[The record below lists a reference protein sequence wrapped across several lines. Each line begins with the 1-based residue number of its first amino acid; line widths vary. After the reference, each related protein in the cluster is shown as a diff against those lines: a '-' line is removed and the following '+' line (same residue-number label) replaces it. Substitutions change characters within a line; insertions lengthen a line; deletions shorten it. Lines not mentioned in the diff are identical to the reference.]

1 MKLVIALPL
10 VIWSAVAQAFDWS
23 TPVAVTH
30 QGEPLEVRL
39 EVTNLAPVT
48 ATQLF
53 PLLASETAF
62 TERGIDRPEYLSG
75 LTYAVDA
82 TRGRVALVIRTATA
96 WTQPDL
102 TTLVEVFTP
111 AGPVL
116 IPVSVQVAQKPTA
129 SSVVATEEPIR
140 ESPVEAPVV
149 SPAVEG
155 IKPSVE
161 TEGNASNQNVADVTK
176 PRQQTLLVQNGS
188 TLWRLAKR
196 VQPPNLTIEQ
206 VMMALYDE
214 NPSAFEYNNVNALEK
229 GKTLVIPT
237 QARMEQE
244 SALNAKQRFDAH
256 MKAPK
261 QDFPRTTPSMPP
273 VVTATTV
280 PAVTSAEPEVVV
292 EEPAE
297 AKSEPAPT
305 LIQDPIVSS
314 DTPSEVRPMK
324 QEPVD
329 SIATLTS
336 QVVTVIAPEVTE
348 LLEKITYL
356 ESKLDAMDAKVE
368 AIRSEAKESR
378 QVSQPLA
385 QRQKEQ
391 PSTEFDIEEWLPTW
405 EQIDAFFA
413 TELGKGVIE
422 EWLPTREQIDAF
434 FATELGKGVL
444 IFVAVVILMWLGLR
458 VYSRQEPMQ
467 TASNREPSASP
478 LAQVAPTE
486 SLSMAAEIQAPA
498 TSDVGSEALESAIE
512 RLKSKIEDPAKVQ
525 EAEELYS
532 AGDDSL
538 IDAFSADAL
547 NQNPEWGEDP
557 DDEADVAAH
566 QLELAQNYLDMG
578 MTQTAIELLQ
588 RVSVSPDQASAEKA
602 RALLD
607 VHQS

>member
-10 VIWSAVAQAFDWS
+10 VIWSVVAQAFDWS

-39 EVTNLAPVT
+39 EVTNLAPVS

-75 LTYAVDA
+75 LTYAVD
-82 TRGRVALVIRTATA
+82 TTGGRVALVIRTATA

-129 SSVVATEEPIR
+129 SSVVATEEPKR
-140 ESPVEAPVV
+140 ESSVEAPVV

-161 TEGNASNQNVADVTK
+161 TEENARNQNGADVVK

-214 NPSAFEYNNVNALEK
+214 NPGAFEYNNVNALEK
-229 GKTLVIPT
+229 GKTLVIPS

-261 QDFPRTTPSMPP
+261 QDFPRTTPSRPQAITATPEP
-273 VVTATTV
+273 VVT
-280 PAVTSAEPEVVV
+280 PAEPEVVV

-305 LIQDPIVSS
+305 VKQDPSVRS
-314 DTPSEVRPMK
+314 DTPTDTQSMK

-329 SIATLTS
+329 SIATLAP
-336 QVVTVIAPEVTE
+336 QVVTVITPEVTE
-348 LLEKITYL
+348 LLEKITSL

-378 QVSQPLA
+378 QVSQPLP
-385 QRQKEQ
+385 QRQMEQ
-391 PSTEFDIEEWLPTW
+391 PSTELDL
-405 EQIDAFFA
+405 
-413 TELGKGVIE
+413 E

-458 VYSRQEPMQ
+458 VYGRQEPMQ
-467 TASNREPSASP
+467 TASHRAPSAPP
-478 LAQVAPTE
+478 LAEAAPAE
-486 SLSMAAEIQAPA
+486 SLRAAAEIQAPA

-512 RLKSKIEDPAKVQ
+512 RLKSKIEDPAKFQ

>member
-10 VIWSAVAQAFDWS
+10 VIWSVVAQAFDWS

-39 EVTNLAPVT
+39 EVTNLAPVS

-75 LTYAVDA
+75 LTYAVD
-82 TRGRVALVIRTATA
+82 TTGGRVALVIRTATA

-116 IPVSVQVAQKPTA
+116 IPISVQVAQKPTA
-129 SSVVATEEPIR
+129 SSVVATEEPKP
-140 ESPVEAPVV
+140 ESSVEAPVV

-155 IKPSVE
+155 TKSSVE
-161 TEGNASNQNVADVTK
+161 TEENARNQNGADVVN

-214 NPSAFEYNNVNALEK
+214 NPGAFEYNNVNALEK
-229 GKTLVIPT
+229 GKTLVIPS
-237 QARMEQE
+237 QALMEQE

-261 QDFPRTTPSMPP
+261 QDFPRTTPSRPQAITATPEP
-273 VVTATTV
+273 VVT
-280 PAVTSAEPEVVV
+280 PAEPEVVV

-305 LIQDPIVSS
+305 VKQDPSVRS
-314 DTPSEVRPMK
+314 DTPTDTQSMK

-329 SIATLTS
+329 SIATLAP
-336 QVVTVIAPEVTE
+336 QVVTVITPEVTE
-348 LLEKITYL
+348 LLEKITSL

-378 QVSQPLA
+378 QVSQPLP
-385 QRQKEQ
+385 QRQMEQ
-391 PSTEFDIEEWLPTW
+391 PSTELDL
-405 EQIDAFFA
+405 
-413 TELGKGVIE
+413 E

-458 VYSRQEPMQ
+458 VYGRQEPMQ
-467 TASNREPSASP
+467 TASHRAPSAPP
-478 LAQVAPTE
+478 LAEAAPAE
-486 SLSMAAEIQAPA
+486 SLRAAAEIQAPA

-512 RLKSKIEDPAKVQ
+512 RLKSKIEDPAKFQ

>member
-10 VIWSAVAQAFDWS
+10 VIWSVVAQAFDWS

-39 EVTNLAPVT
+39 EVTNLAPVS

-75 LTYAVDA
+75 LTYAVD
-82 TRGRVALVIRTATA
+82 TTGGRIALVIRTATA

-129 SSVVATEEPIR
+129 SSVVATEEPKR
-140 ESPVEAPVV
+140 ESPAEALVV

-155 IKPSVE
+155 TKPSVE
-161 TEGNASNQNVADVTK
+161 TEENARNQNGADVVK

-214 NPSAFEYNNVNALEK
+214 NPGAFEYNNVNALEK
-229 GKTLVIPT
+229 GKTLVIPS

-261 QDFPRTTPSMPP
+261 QDFPRTTPSRPQAITATPEP
-273 VVTATTV
+273 VVTPV
-280 PAVTSAEPEVVV
+280 EPEVVV
-292 EEPAE
+292 EESAE

-305 LIQDPIVSS
+305 VEQDPSVSS
-314 DTPSEVRPMK
+314 DTPTDTQSMK

-329 SIATLTS
+329 SIATLVP
-336 QVVTVIAPEVTE
+336 QVVTVITPEVTE
-348 LLEKITYL
+348 LLEKITSL

-378 QVSQPLA
+378 QVSQPLP
-385 QRQKEQ
+385 QRQMEQ
-391 PSTEFDIEEWLPTW
+391 PSTEFDL
-405 EQIDAFFA
+405 
-413 TELGKGVIE
+413 E

-458 VYSRQEPMQ
+458 VYGRQEPMQ
-467 TASNREPSASP
+467 TASHRAP
-478 LAQVAPTE
+478 LAPPLAEAAPTE
-486 SLSMAAEIQAPA
+486 SLSAATEIQAPV
-498 TSDVGSEALESAIE
+498 TGDVGSEALESAIE
-512 RLKSKIEDPAKVQ
+512 RLKSKIEDPAKFQ

-566 QLELAQNYLDMG
+566 QLELAENYLAMG
-578 MTQTAIELLQ
+578 MIQTAIELLQ

>member
-10 VIWSAVAQAFDWS
+10 VIWSVVAQAFDWS

-39 EVTNLAPVT
+39 EVTNLAPVS

-75 LTYAVDA
+75 LTYAVD
-82 TRGRVALVIRTATA
+82 TTGGRIALVIRTATA

-129 SSVVATEEPIR
+129 SSVVATEEPKR
-140 ESPVEAPVV
+140 ESSVEASVV

-155 IKPSVE
+155 TKPSVE
-161 TEGNASNQNVADVTK
+161 TEENARKKNGADVVK

-214 NPSAFEYNNVNALEK
+214 NSGAFEYNNVNALEK
-229 GKTLVIPT
+229 GKTLVIPS

-261 QDFPRTTPSMPP
+261 QDFPRTTPSRPQAITATPEP
-273 VVTATTV
+273 VVTPV
-280 PAVTSAEPEVVV
+280 EPEVVV
-292 EEPAE
+292 EESAE

-305 LIQDPIVSS
+305 VEQDPSVSS
-314 DTPSEVRPMK
+314 DTPTDTQSMK

-329 SIATLTS
+329 SIATLAP
-336 QVVTVIAPEVTE
+336 QVVTVITPEVTE
-348 LLEKITYL
+348 LLEKITSL

-378 QVSQPLA
+378 QVSQPLP

-413 TELGKGVIE
+413 TELGKGV
-422 EWLPTREQIDAF
+422 
-434 FATELGKGVL
+434 L

-458 VYSRQEPMQ
+458 VYGRQEPMQ

-478 LAQVAPTE
+478 LAQAAPTE

-512 RLKSKIEDPAKVQ
+512 RLKSKIEDPAKFQ

>member
-10 VIWSAVAQAFDWS
+10 VIWSVVAQAFDWS

-39 EVTNLAPVT
+39 EVTNLAPVS

-75 LTYAVDA
+75 LTYAVD
-82 TRGRVALVIRTATA
+82 TTGGRVALVIRTATA

-116 IPVSVQVAQKPTA
+116 IPISVQVAQKPTA
-129 SSVVATEEPIR
+129 SSVVATEEPKR
-140 ESPVEAPVV
+140 ESSVEAPVV

-155 IKPSVE
+155 TKPSVE
-161 TEGNASNQNVADVTK
+161 TEENARNQNGADVVK

-214 NPSAFEYNNVNALEK
+214 NPGAFEYNNVNALEK
-229 GKTLVIPT
+229 GKTLVIPS

-261 QDFPRTTPSMPP
+261 QDFPRTTPSRPQAITATPEP
-273 VVTATTV
+273 VVT
-280 PAVTSAEPEVVV
+280 PAEPEVVV

-305 LIQDPIVSS
+305 VKQDPSVRS
-314 DTPSEVRPMK
+314 DTPTDTQSMK

-329 SIATLTS
+329 SIATLAP
-336 QVVTVIAPEVTE
+336 QVVTVITPEVTE
-348 LLEKITYL
+348 LLEKITSL

-378 QVSQPLA
+378 QVSQPLP
-385 QRQKEQ
+385 QRQMEQ
-391 PSTEFDIEEWLPTW
+391 PSTELDL
-405 EQIDAFFA
+405 
-413 TELGKGVIE
+413 E

-458 VYSRQEPMQ
+458 VYGRQEPMQ
-467 TASNREPSASP
+467 TASHRAPSAPP
-478 LAQVAPTE
+478 LAEAAPAE
-486 SLSMAAEIQAPA
+486 SLRAAAEIQAPA

-512 RLKSKIEDPAKVQ
+512 RLKSKIEDPAKFQ

>member
-10 VIWSAVAQAFDWS
+10 VIWSVVAQAFDWS

-39 EVTNLAPVT
+39 EVTNLAPVS

-75 LTYAVDA
+75 LTYAVD
-82 TRGRVALVIRTATA
+82 TTGGRVALVIRTATA

-129 SSVVATEEPIR
+129 SSVVATEEPKR
-140 ESPVEAPVV
+140 ESSVEAPVV

-155 IKPSVE
+155 TKPSVE
-161 TEGNASNQNVADVTK
+161 TEENARNQNGADVVK

-214 NPSAFEYNNVNALEK
+214 NPGAFEYNNVNALEK
-229 GKTLVIPT
+229 GKTLVIPS

-261 QDFPRTTPSMPP
+261 QDFPRTTPSRPQAITATPEP
-273 VVTATTV
+273 VVT
-280 PAVTSAEPEVVV
+280 PAEPEVVV

-305 LIQDPIVSS
+305 VKQDPSVSS
-314 DTPSEVRPMK
+314 DTPTDTQSMK

-329 SIATLTS
+329 SIATLAP
-336 QVVTVIAPEVTE
+336 QVVTVITPEVTE
-348 LLEKITYL
+348 LLEKITSL

-378 QVSQPLA
+378 QVSQPLP
-385 QRQKEQ
+385 QRQMEQ
-391 PSTEFDIEEWLPTW
+391 PSTEFDL
-405 EQIDAFFA
+405 
-413 TELGKGVIE
+413 E

-458 VYSRQEPMQ
+458 VYGRQEPMQ
-467 TASNREPSASP
+467 TASHRAPSAPP
-478 LAQVAPTE
+478 LAEAAPTE
-486 SLSMAAEIQAPA
+486 SLSAAAEIQGPA

-512 RLKSKIEDPAKVQ
+512 RLKSKIEDPAKFQ

>member
-10 VIWSAVAQAFDWS
+10 VIWSVVAQAFDWS

-39 EVTNLAPVT
+39 EVTNLAPVS

-75 LTYAVDA
+75 LTYAVD
-82 TRGRVALVIRTATA
+82 TTGGRIALVIRTATA

-129 SSVVATEEPIR
+129 SSVVATEEPKR
-140 ESPVEAPVV
+140 ESSVEASVV

-155 IKPSVE
+155 TKPSVE
-161 TEGNASNQNVADVTK
+161 TEENARKKNGADVVK

-214 NPSAFEYNNVNALEK
+214 NPGAFEYNNVNALEK
-229 GKTLVIPT
+229 GKTLVIPS

-261 QDFPRTTPSMPP
+261 QDFPRTTPSKPQAITATPEP
-273 VVTATTV
+273 VVT
-280 PAVTSAEPEVVV
+280 PAEPEVVV

-305 LIQDPIVSS
+305 VKQDPSVSS
-314 DTPSEVRPMK
+314 DTPTDTQSMK

-329 SIATLTS
+329 SIATLAP
-336 QVVTVIAPEVTE
+336 QVVTVITPEVTE
-348 LLEKITYL
+348 LLEKITSL

-378 QVSQPLA
+378 QVSQPLP
-385 QRQKEQ
+385 QRQMEQ
-391 PSTEFDIEEWLPTW
+391 PSTEFDL
-405 EQIDAFFA
+405 
-413 TELGKGVIE
+413 E

-458 VYSRQEPMQ
+458 VYGRQEPMQ
-467 TASNREPSASP
+467 TASHRAPSAPP
-478 LAQVAPTE
+478 LAEAAPTE
-486 SLSMAAEIQAPA
+486 SLSAASEIQAPE

-512 RLKSKIEDPAKVQ
+512 RLKSKIEDPAKFQ

>member
-10 VIWSAVAQAFDWS
+10 VIWSVVAQAFDWS

-39 EVTNLAPVT
+39 EVTKLAPVS

-129 SSVVATEEPIR
+129 SSVVATEEPKR
-140 ESPVEAPVV
+140 ESPAEALVV

-155 IKPSVE
+155 TKPSVE
-161 TEGNASNQNVADVTK
+161 TEENARNQNGADVVK

-214 NPSAFEYNNVNALEK
+214 NPGAFEYNNVNALEK
-229 GKTLVIPT
+229 GKTLVIPS

-261 QDFPRTTPSMPP
+261 QDFPRTTPSRPQAITATPEP
-273 VVTATTV
+273 VVTPV
-280 PAVTSAEPEVVV
+280 EPEVVV
-292 EEPAE
+292 EESAE

-305 LIQDPIVSS
+305 VEQDPSVSS
-314 DTPSEVRPMK
+314 DTPTDTQSMK

-329 SIATLTS
+329 SIATLAP
-336 QVVTVIAPEVTE
+336 QVVTVITPEVTE
-348 LLEKITYL
+348 LLEKITSL

-378 QVSQPLA
+378 QVNQPLP
-385 QRQKEQ
+385 QRQMEQ
-391 PSTEFDIEEWLPTW
+391 PSTEFDL
-405 EQIDAFFA
+405 
-413 TELGKGVIE
+413 E

-458 VYSRQEPMQ
+458 VYGRQEPMQ
-467 TASNREPSASP
+467 TASHRAPSAPP
-478 LAQVAPTE
+478 LAEAAPTE
-486 SLSMAAEIQAPA
+486 SLSAASEIQAPE

-512 RLKSKIEDPAKVQ
+512 RLKSKIEDPAKFQ

>member
-10 VIWSAVAQAFDWS
+10 VIWSVVAQAFDWS

-30 QGEPLEVRL
+30 QGEPLEIRL

-75 LTYAVDA
+75 LTYAVD
-82 TRGRVALVIRTATA
+82 TTGGRVALVIRTATA

-129 SSVVATEEPIR
+129 ASVVATEEPKR
-140 ESPVEAPVV
+140 ESSVEAPVV

-155 IKPSVE
+155 TKTSVE
-161 TEGNASNQNVADVTK
+161 TEENARNQNGADVVK

-214 NPSAFEYNNVNALEK
+214 NPGAFEYNNVNALEK
-229 GKTLVIPT
+229 GKTLVIPS

-261 QDFPRTTPSMPP
+261 QDFPRTTPSKSQAITATPEP
-273 VVTATTV
+273 VVT
-280 PAVTSAEPEVVV
+280 PAEPEVMV

-305 LIQDPIVSS
+305 VKQDPSVSS
-314 DTPSEVRPMK
+314 DTPTDRLSMK

-329 SIATLTS
+329 SIATLAP
-336 QVVTVIAPEVTE
+336 QVVTVITPEVTE
-348 LLEKITYL
+348 LLEKITSL

-378 QVSQPLA
+378 QVSQPLP
-385 QRQKEQ
+385 QRQVEQ
-391 PSTEFDIEEWLPTW
+391 PSTEFDL
-405 EQIDAFFA
+405 
-413 TELGKGVIE
+413 E

-458 VYSRQEPMQ
+458 VYGRQEPMQ
-467 TASNREPSASP
+467 TASRRVPSAPP
-478 LAQVAPTE
+478 LAEAAPTE
-486 SLSMAAEIQAPA
+486 SLSAAAEIQGPA

-512 RLKSKIEDPAKVQ
+512 RLKSKIEDPAKFQ

>member
-10 VIWSAVAQAFDWS
+10 VIWSVVAQAFDWS

-39 EVTNLAPVT
+39 EVTNLAPVS

-75 LTYAVDA
+75 LTYAVD
-82 TRGRVALVIRTATA
+82 TTGGRVALVIRTATA

-129 SSVVATEEPIR
+129 ASVVATEEPKR
-140 ESPVEAPVV
+140 ESSVEAPVV

-155 IKPSVE
+155 TKSSVE
-161 TEGNASNQNVADVTK
+161 TEENARNQNGADVVK

-214 NPSAFEYNNVNALEK
+214 NPGAFEYNNVNALEK
-229 GKTLVIPT
+229 GKTLVIPS

-261 QDFPRTTPSMPP
+261 QDFPRTTPSKSQAITATPEP
-273 VVTATTV
+273 VVT
-280 PAVTSAEPEVVV
+280 PAEPEVVV

-305 LIQDPIVSS
+305 VKQDPSVSS
-314 DTPSEVRPMK
+314 DTLTDTQSMK

-329 SIATLTS
+329 SIATLAP
-336 QVVTVIAPEVTE
+336 QVVTVITPEVTE
-348 LLEKITYL
+348 LLEKITSL

-378 QVSQPLA
+378 QVSQPLP
-385 QRQKEQ
+385 QRQVEQ
-391 PSTEFDIEEWLPTW
+391 PSTEFDL
-405 EQIDAFFA
+405 
-413 TELGKGVIE
+413 E

-458 VYSRQEPMQ
+458 VYGRQEPMQ
-467 TASNREPSASP
+467 TASHRAPSAPP
-478 LAQVAPTE
+478 LAEAAPTE
-486 SLSMAAEIQAPA
+486 SLSAAAEIQGPA

-512 RLKSKIEDPAKVQ
+512 RLKSKIEDPAKFQ

>member
-1 MKLVIALPL
+1 MKLVIALAL
-10 VIWSAVAQAFDWS
+10 VIWSVVAQAFDWS

-39 EVTNLAPVT
+39 EVTNLAPVS

-75 LTYAVDA
+75 LTYAVDT

-116 IPVSVQVAQKPTA
+116 IPISVQVAQKPTA
-129 SSVVATEEPIR
+129 SSVVATEEPKR
-140 ESPVEAPVV
+140 ESLVEAPVV
-149 SPAVEG
+149 SPAVKG
-155 IKPSVE
+155 TKPSIE
-161 TEGNASNQNVADVTK
+161 TEGNARNENGADVTK

-214 NPSAFEYNNVNALEK
+214 NPGAFEYNNVNALEK
-229 GKTLVIPT
+229 GKTLVIPS

-261 QDFPRTTPSMPP
+261 QDFPRTTPSKPQAI
-273 VVTATTV
+273 TATTE
-280 PAVTSAEPEVVV
+280 PAVTPAEPEVVV
-292 EEPAE
+292 EEPKDT
-297 AKSEPAPT
+297 KSEPALT
-305 LIQDPIVSS
+305 VIQDPIVSS
-314 DTPSEVRPMK
+314 DTPTDAQPMK

-329 SIATLTS
+329 SIATLTP
-336 QVVTVIAPEVTE
+336 QVMTVITPEVTE
-348 LLEKITYL
+348 LLEKITSL

-368 AIRSEAKESR
+368 EIRSEAKESR
-378 QVSQPLA
+378 QVSQPLP

-391 PSTEFDIEEWLPTW
+391 PSTEFD
-405 EQIDAFFA
+405 
-413 TELGKGVIE
+413 VE

-444 IFVAVVILMWLGLR
+444 IFVAVVILMWLGVR
-458 VYSRQEPMQ
+458 VYGRQEPMQ
-467 TASNREPSASP
+467 TASNRAPSASP

-486 SLSMAAEIQAPA
+486 SLSAAVEIQAPA

-512 RLKSKIEDPAKVQ
+512 RLKSKIEDPAKFQ

-566 QLELAQNYLDMG
+566 QLELAENYLDMG
-578 MTQTAIELLQ
+578 MTQTAIELLE
-588 RVSVSPDQASAEKA
+588 RVSVSPDQASAERA

>member
-10 VIWSAVAQAFDWS
+10 VIWSVVAQAFDWS

-39 EVTNLAPVT
+39 EVTNLAPVS

-75 LTYAVDA
+75 LTYAVD
-82 TRGRVALVIRTATA
+82 TTGGRVALVIRTATA

-129 SSVVATEEPIR
+129 ASVVATEEPKR
-140 ESPVEAPVV
+140 ESSVEAPVV

-155 IKPSVE
+155 TKPSVE
-161 TEGNASNQNVADVTK
+161 TEENARNQNGADVVK

-214 NPSAFEYNNVNALEK
+214 NPGAFEYNNVNALEK
-229 GKTLVIPT
+229 GKTLVIPS

-261 QDFPRTTPSMPP
+261 QDFPRTTPSKSQAITATPEP
-273 VVTATTV
+273 VVT
-280 PAVTSAEPEVVV
+280 PAEPEVVV

-305 LIQDPIVSS
+305 VKQDPSVSS
-314 DTPSEVRPMK
+314 DTPTDTLSMK

-329 SIATLTS
+329 SIATLAP
-336 QVVTVIAPEVTE
+336 QVVTVITPEVTE
-348 LLEKITYL
+348 LLEKITSL

-378 QVSQPLA
+378 QVSQPLP
-385 QRQKEQ
+385 QRQVEQ
-391 PSTEFDIEEWLPTW
+391 PSTEFDL
-405 EQIDAFFA
+405 
-413 TELGKGVIE
+413 E

-458 VYSRQEPMQ
+458 VYGRQEPMQ
-467 TASNREPSASP
+467 TASHRAPSAPP
-478 LAQVAPTE
+478 LAEATPTE
-486 SLSMAAEIQAPA
+486 SLSAAAEIQGPA

-512 RLKSKIEDPAKVQ
+512 RLKSKIEDPAKFQ

>member
-10 VIWSAVAQAFDWS
+10 VIWSVVAQAFDWS

-39 EVTNLAPVT
+39 EVTNLAPVS

-75 LTYAVDA
+75 LTYAVD
-82 TRGRVALVIRTATA
+82 TTGGRVALVIRTATA

-129 SSVVATEEPIR
+129 SSVVATEEPKR
-140 ESPVEAPVV
+140 ESSVEASVV

-155 IKPSVE
+155 TKPSVE
-161 TEGNASNQNVADVTK
+161 TEENARNQNGADVVK

-273 VVTATTV
+273 VITATPEPV
-280 PAVTSAEPEVVV
+280 VTPVEPEVVV
-292 EEPAE
+292 EESAE

-305 LIQDPIVSS
+305 VEQDPSVSS
-314 DTPSEVRPMK
+314 DTPTDTQSMK

-329 SIATLTS
+329 SIATLVP
-336 QVVTVIAPEVTE
+336 QVVTVITPEVTE
-348 LLEKITYL
+348 LLEKITSL
-356 ESKLDAMDAKVE
+356 ESKFDAMDAKVE

-378 QVSQPLA
+378 QVSQPLP
-385 QRQKEQ
+385 QRQMEQ
-391 PSTEFDIEEWLPTW
+391 PSTEFDL
-405 EQIDAFFA
+405 
-413 TELGKGVIE
+413 E

-458 VYSRQEPMQ
+458 VYGRQEPMQ
-467 TASNREPSASP
+467 TASHRAP
-478 LAQVAPTE
+478 LAPPLAEAAPAE
-486 SLSMAAEIQAPA
+486 SLSAATEIQAPV
-498 TSDVGSEALESAIE
+498 TGDVGSEALESAIE
-512 RLKSKIEDPAKVQ
+512 RLKSKIEDPAKFQ

>member
-10 VIWSAVAQAFDWS
+10 VIWSVVAQAFDWS

-39 EVTNLAPVT
+39 EVTNLAPVS

-75 LTYAVDA
+75 LTYAVD
-82 TRGRVALVIRTATA
+82 TTGGRVALVIRTATA

-129 SSVVATEEPIR
+129 ASVVATEEPKR
-140 ESPVEAPVV
+140 ESSVEAPVV

-155 IKPSVE
+155 TKPSVE
-161 TEGNASNQNVADVTK
+161 TEENARNQNGADVVK

-214 NPSAFEYNNVNALEK
+214 NPGAFEYNNVNALEK
-229 GKTLVIPT
+229 GKTLVIPS

-261 QDFPRTTPSMPP
+261 QDFPRTTPSRPQAITATPEP
-273 VVTATTV
+273 VVT
-280 PAVTSAEPEVVV
+280 PAEPEVVV

-305 LIQDPIVSS
+305 VKQDPSVSS
-314 DTPSEVRPMK
+314 DTPTDTQSMK

-329 SIATLTS
+329 SIATLAP
-336 QVVTVIAPEVTE
+336 QVVTVITPEVTE
-348 LLEKITYL
+348 LLEKITSL

-378 QVSQPLA
+378 QVSQPLP
-385 QRQKEQ
+385 QRQMEQ
-391 PSTEFDIEEWLPTW
+391 PSTEFDL
-405 EQIDAFFA
+405 
-413 TELGKGVIE
+413 E

-458 VYSRQEPMQ
+458 VYGRQEPIQ
-467 TASNREPSASP
+467 TASHRAPSAPP
-478 LAQVAPTE
+478 LAEAAPTE
-486 SLSMAAEIQAPA
+486 SLSAAAEIQGPA

-512 RLKSKIEDPAKVQ
+512 RLKSKIEDPAKFQ

>member
-10 VIWSAVAQAFDWS
+10 VIWSVVAQAFDWS

-39 EVTNLAPVT
+39 EVTNLAPVS

-75 LTYAVDA
+75 LTYAVD
-82 TRGRVALVIRTATA
+82 TTGGRVALVIRTATA

-129 SSVVATEEPIR
+129 SSVVATEEPKR
-140 ESPVEAPVV
+140 ESSVEAPVV

-155 IKPSVE
+155 TKPSVE
-161 TEGNASNQNVADVTK
+161 TEENARNQNGADVVK

-214 NPSAFEYNNVNALEK
+214 NPGAFEYNNVNALEK
-229 GKTLVIPT
+229 GKTLVIPS

-261 QDFPRTTPSMPP
+261 QDFPRTTPSRPQAITATPEP
-273 VVTATTV
+273 VVT
-280 PAVTSAEPEVVV
+280 PAEPEVMV

-297 AKSEPAPT
+297 AKSEPAST
-305 LIQDPIVSS
+305 VKQDPSVSS
-314 DTPSEVRPMK
+314 DTPTDTQSMK

-329 SIATLTS
+329 SIATLAP
-336 QVVTVIAPEVTE
+336 QVVTVITPEVTE
-348 LLEKITYL
+348 LLEKITSL

-378 QVSQPLA
+378 QVSQPLP
-385 QRQKEQ
+385 QRQMEQ
-391 PSTEFDIEEWLPTW
+391 PSTEFDL
-405 EQIDAFFA
+405 
-413 TELGKGVIE
+413 E

-458 VYSRQEPMQ
+458 VYGRQEPMQ
-467 TASNREPSASP
+467 TASHRAPSAPP
-478 LAQVAPTE
+478 LAEAAPAE
-486 SLSMAAEIQAPA
+486 SLSAAAEIQAPA

-512 RLKSKIEDPAKVQ
+512 RLKSKIEDPAKFQ

>member
-10 VIWSAVAQAFDWS
+10 VIWSVVAQAFDWS

-39 EVTNLAPVT
+39 EVTNLAPVS

-75 LTYAVDA
+75 LTYAVD
-82 TRGRVALVIRTATA
+82 TTGGRIALVIRTATA

-129 SSVVATEEPIR
+129 SSVVATEEPKR
-140 ESPVEAPVV
+140 ESPAEALVV

-155 IKPSVE
+155 TKPSVE
-161 TEGNASNQNVADVTK
+161 TEENARNQNGADVVK

-214 NPSAFEYNNVNALEK
+214 NPGAFEYNNVNALEK
-229 GKTLVIPT
+229 GKTLVIPS

-273 VVTATTV
+273 VITATPEPV
-280 PAVTSAEPEVVV
+280 VTPAEPEVVV

-305 LIQDPIVSS
+305 VIQDPSVSS
-314 DTPSEVRPMK
+314 DTPTDTQSMK

-329 SIATLTS
+329 SIATLAP
-336 QVVTVIAPEVTE
+336 QVVTVITPEVTE
-348 LLEKITYL
+348 LLEKITSL

-378 QVSQPLA
+378 QVNQPLP
-385 QRQKEQ
+385 QRQMEQ
-391 PSTEFDIEEWLPTW
+391 PSTEFDL
-405 EQIDAFFA
+405 
-413 TELGKGVIE
+413 E

-458 VYSRQEPMQ
+458 VYGRQEPMQ
-467 TASNREPSASP
+467 TASHRAPSAPP
-478 LAQVAPTE
+478 LAEAAPTE
-486 SLSMAAEIQAPA
+486 SLSAASEIQAPE

-512 RLKSKIEDPAKVQ
+512 RLKSKIEDPAKFQ

>member
-10 VIWSAVAQAFDWS
+10 VIWSVVAQAFDWS

-39 EVTNLAPVT
+39 EVTNLAPVS

-75 LTYAVDA
+75 LTYAVDT

-129 SSVVATEEPIR
+129 SSVVATEEPKR
-140 ESPVEAPVV
+140 ESPAEALVV

-155 IKPSVE
+155 TKPSVE
-161 TEGNASNQNVADVTK
+161 TEENARNQNGADVVK

-214 NPSAFEYNNVNALEK
+214 NPGAFEYNNVNALEK
-229 GKTLVIPT
+229 GKTLVIPS

-273 VVTATTV
+273 VITATPEPV
-280 PAVTSAEPEVVV
+280 VTPAEPEVVV

-305 LIQDPIVSS
+305 VIQDPSVSS
-314 DTPSEVRPMK
+314 DTPTDTQSMK

-329 SIATLTS
+329 SIATLVP
-336 QVVTVIAPEVTE
+336 QVVTVITPEVTE
-348 LLEKITYL
+348 LLEKITSL

-378 QVSQPLA
+378 QVNQPLP
-385 QRQKEQ
+385 QRQMEQ
-391 PSTEFDIEEWLPTW
+391 PSTEFDL
-405 EQIDAFFA
+405 
-413 TELGKGVIE
+413 E

-458 VYSRQEPMQ
+458 VYGRQEPMQ
-467 TASNREPSASP
+467 TASHRAPSAPP
-478 LAQVAPTE
+478 LAEAAPTE
-486 SLSMAAEIQAPA
+486 SLSAASEIQAPE

-512 RLKSKIEDPAKVQ
+512 RLKSKIEDPAKFQ

-566 QLELAQNYLDMG
+566 QLELAENYLDMG
-578 MTQTAIELLQ
+578 MIQTAIELLQ

>member
-1 MKLVIALPL
+1 MKLVMALPL
-10 VIWSAVAQAFDWS
+10 MIWSVMAQAFDWS

-82 TRGRVALVIRTATA
+82 TEGRVVLVIRTATA

-111 AGPVL
+111 TGPVL

-129 SSVVATEEPIR
+129 SSVVATAEPKL
-140 ESPVEAPVV
+140 EPLVEAPVAP
-149 SPAVEG
+149 PAVELT
-155 IKPSVE
+155 KPSGE
-161 TEGNASNQNVADVTK
+161 TEENAPNQNAPNPIK
-176 PRQQTLLVQNGS
+176 SRQQTLLVQNGS

-214 NPSAFEYNNVNALEK
+214 NPGAFEYNNVNALEK
-229 GKTLVIPT
+229 GKTLVIPS

-261 QDFPRTTPSMPP
+261 QDFPRTTPAMPQ
-273 VVTATTV
+273 VIAAT
-280 PAVTSAEPEVVV
+280 PEPEMAPAEPEVVI
-292 EEPAE
+292 EEPKD
-297 AKSEPAPT
+297 AKPEQAPT
-305 LIQDPIVSS
+305 VIQEPIVSS
-314 DTPSEVRPMK
+314 DTPTDTQPIK

-329 SIATLTS
+329 AISTLAP

-348 LLEKITYL
+348 LLQKITSL

-378 QVSQPLA
+378 QVSQPLP
-385 QRQKEQ
+385 QIQTEQ
-391 PSTEFDIEEWLPTW
+391 PSTEFNL
-405 EQIDAFFA
+405 
-413 TELGKGVIE
+413 E
-422 EWLPTREQIDAF
+422 EWLPTREQVDAF

-444 IFVAVVILMWLGLR
+444 IFAAVVILMWLGLR
-458 VYSRQEPMQ
+458 VYGRQEPMQ
-467 TASNREPSASP
+467 AASNRATPMAAMAQAEPAEP
-478 LAQVAPTE
+478 LSVT
-486 SLSMAAEIQAPA
+486 AEIQAPT
-498 TSDVGSEALESAIE
+498 TSDVGAEALESAIE
-512 RLKSKIEDPAKVQ
+512 RLKSKIEDPAKLQ

>member
-10 VIWSAVAQAFDWS
+10 VIWSVVAQAFDWS

-39 EVTNLAPVT
+39 EVTNLAPVS

-75 LTYAVDA
+75 LTYAVD
-82 TRGRVALVIRTATA
+82 TTGGRVALVIRTATA

-129 SSVVATEEPIR
+129 SSVVATEEPKR
-140 ESPVEAPVV
+140 ESSVEAPVV

-155 IKPSVE
+155 TKSSVE
-161 TEGNASNQNVADVTK
+161 TEENARNQNGADVVN

-214 NPSAFEYNNVNALEK
+214 NPGAFEYNNVNALEK
-229 GKTLVIPT
+229 GKTLVIPS

-261 QDFPRTTPSMPP
+261 QDFPRTTPSRPQAITATPEP
-273 VVTATTV
+273 VVT
-280 PAVTSAEPEVVV
+280 PAEPEVVV

-305 LIQDPIVSS
+305 VKQDPSVRS
-314 DTPSEVRPMK
+314 DTPTDTQSMK

-329 SIATLTS
+329 SIATLAP
-336 QVVTVIAPEVTE
+336 QVVTVITPEVTE
-348 LLEKITYL
+348 LLEKITSL

-378 QVSQPLA
+378 QVSQPLP
-385 QRQKEQ
+385 QRQMEQ
-391 PSTEFDIEEWLPTW
+391 PSTELDL
-405 EQIDAFFA
+405 
-413 TELGKGVIE
+413 E

-458 VYSRQEPMQ
+458 VYGRQEPMQ
-467 TASNREPSASP
+467 TASHRAPSAPP
-478 LAQVAPTE
+478 LAEAAPAE
-486 SLSMAAEIQAPA
+486 SLRAAAEIQAPA

-512 RLKSKIEDPAKVQ
+512 RLKSKIEDPAKFQ

>member
-10 VIWSAVAQAFDWS
+10 VIWSVVAQAFDWS

-39 EVTNLAPVT
+39 EVTNLAPVS

-75 LTYAVDA
+75 LTYAVD
-82 TRGRVALVIRTATA
+82 TTGGRIALVIRTATA

-129 SSVVATEEPIR
+129 SSVVATEEPKR
-140 ESPVEAPVV
+140 ESPVEALVV

-155 IKPSVE
+155 TKPSVE
-161 TEGNASNQNVADVTK
+161 TEENARNQNGADVVK

-214 NPSAFEYNNVNALEK
+214 NPGAFEYNNVNALEK

-261 QDFPRTTPSMPP
+261 QDFPRTTPSRPQAITATPEP
-273 VVTATTV
+273 VVT
-280 PAVTSAEPEVVV
+280 PAEPEVVV

-305 LIQDPIVSS
+305 VIQDPSVSS
-314 DTPSEVRPMK
+314 DTPTDTQSMK

-329 SIATLTS
+329 SIATLAP
-336 QVVTVIAPEVTE
+336 QVVTVITPEVTE
-348 LLEKITYL
+348 LLEKITSL

-378 QVSQPLA
+378 QVNQPLP
-385 QRQKEQ
+385 QRQMEQ
-391 PSTEFDIEEWLPTW
+391 PSTEFDL
-405 EQIDAFFA
+405 
-413 TELGKGVIE
+413 E

-458 VYSRQEPMQ
+458 VYGRQEPMQ
-467 TASNREPSASP
+467 TASHRAP
-478 LAQVAPTE
+478 LAPPLAEAAPAE
-486 SLSMAAEIQAPA
+486 SLSAATEIQAPV
-498 TSDVGSEALESAIE
+498 TGDVGSEALESAIE
-512 RLKSKIEDPAKVQ
+512 RLKSKIEDPAKFQ

-566 QLELAQNYLDMG
+566 QLELAENYLDMG
-578 MTQTAIELLQ
+578 MIQTAIELLQ

>member
-10 VIWSAVAQAFDWS
+10 VIWSVVAQAFDWS

-75 LTYAVDA
+75 LTYAVD
-82 TRGRVALVIRTATA
+82 TTGGRVALVIRTATA

-129 SSVVATEEPIR
+129 SSVVATEEPKR
-140 ESPVEAPVV
+140 ESPAEALVV

-155 IKPSVE
+155 TKPSVE
-161 TEGNASNQNVADVTK
+161 TEENARNQNGADVVK

-214 NPSAFEYNNVNALEK
+214 NPGAFEYNNVNALEK
-229 GKTLVIPT
+229 GKTLVIPS

-261 QDFPRTTPSMPP
+261 QDFPRTTPSRPQAITATPEP
-273 VVTATTV
+273 VVT
-280 PAVTSAEPEVVV
+280 PAEPEVVV

-305 LIQDPIVSS
+305 VKQDPSVSS
-314 DTPSEVRPMK
+314 DTPTDTQSMK

-329 SIATLTS
+329 SIATLAP
-336 QVVTVIAPEVTE
+336 QVVTVITPEVTE
-348 LLEKITYL
+348 LLEKITSL

-378 QVSQPLA
+378 QVSQPLP
-385 QRQKEQ
+385 QRQMEQ
-391 PSTEFDIEEWLPTW
+391 PSTEFDL
-405 EQIDAFFA
+405 
-413 TELGKGVIE
+413 E

-458 VYSRQEPMQ
+458 VYGRQEPMQ
-467 TASNREPSASP
+467 TASHRAPSAPP
-478 LAQVAPTE
+478 LAEAAPTE
-486 SLSMAAEIQAPA
+486 SLSAASEIQAPE

-512 RLKSKIEDPAKVQ
+512 RLKSKIEDPAKFQ

>member
-10 VIWSAVAQAFDWS
+10 VIWSVVAQAFDWS

-39 EVTNLAPVT
+39 EVTNLAPVS

-75 LTYAVDA
+75 LTYAVD
-82 TRGRVALVIRTATA
+82 TTGGRVALVIRTATA

-129 SSVVATEEPIR
+129 ASVVATEEPKR
-140 ESPVEAPVV
+140 ESSVEAPVV

-155 IKPSVE
+155 TKPSVE
-161 TEGNASNQNVADVTK
+161 TEENARNQNGADVVK

-214 NPSAFEYNNVNALEK
+214 NPGAFEYNNVNALEK
-229 GKTLVIPT
+229 GKTLVIPS

-261 QDFPRTTPSMPP
+261 QDFPRTTPSRPQAITATPEP
-273 VVTATTV
+273 VVT
-280 PAVTSAEPEVVV
+280 PAEPEVVV

-305 LIQDPIVSS
+305 VKQDPSVSS
-314 DTPSEVRPMK
+314 DTPTDTQSMK

-329 SIATLTS
+329 SIATLAP
-336 QVVTVIAPEVTE
+336 QVVTVITPEVTE
-348 LLEKITYL
+348 LLEKITSL

-378 QVSQPLA
+378 QVSQPLP
-385 QRQKEQ
+385 QRQMEQ
-391 PSTEFDIEEWLPTW
+391 PSTEFDL
-405 EQIDAFFA
+405 
-413 TELGKGVIE
+413 E

-458 VYSRQEPMQ
+458 VYGRQEPMQ
-467 TASNREPSASP
+467 TASHRAPSAPP
-478 LAQVAPTE
+478 LAEAAPTE
-486 SLSMAAEIQAPA
+486 SLSAAAEIQGPA

-512 RLKSKIEDPAKVQ
+512 RLKSKIEDPAKFQ

>member
-10 VIWSAVAQAFDWS
+10 VIWSMVAQAFDWS

-39 EVTNLAPVT
+39 EVTKLAPVS

-75 LTYAVDA
+75 LTYAVD
-82 TRGRVALVIRTATA
+82 TTGGRIALVIRTATA

-129 SSVVATEEPIR
+129 SSVVATEEPKR
-140 ESPVEAPVV
+140 ESPAEALVV

-155 IKPSVE
+155 TKPSVE
-161 TEGNASNQNVADVTK
+161 TEENARNQNGADVVK

-214 NPSAFEYNNVNALEK
+214 NPGAFEYNNVNALEK
-229 GKTLVIPT
+229 GKTLVIPS

-273 VVTATTV
+273 VITATPEPV
-280 PAVTSAEPEVVV
+280 VTPAEPEVVV

-305 LIQDPIVSS
+305 VIQDPSVSS
-314 DTPSEVRPMK
+314 DTPTDTQSMK

-329 SIATLTS
+329 SIATLAP
-336 QVVTVIAPEVTE
+336 QVVTVITPEVTE
-348 LLEKITYL
+348 LLEKITSL

-378 QVSQPLA
+378 QVNQPLP
-385 QRQKEQ
+385 QRQMEQ
-391 PSTEFDIEEWLPTW
+391 PSTEFDL
-405 EQIDAFFA
+405 
-413 TELGKGVIE
+413 E

-458 VYSRQEPMQ
+458 VYGRQEPMQ
-467 TASNREPSASP
+467 TASHRAPSAPP
-478 LAQVAPTE
+478 LAEAAPTE
-486 SLSMAAEIQAPA
+486 SLSAASEIQAPE

-512 RLKSKIEDPAKVQ
+512 RLKSKIEDPAKFQ

>member
-10 VIWSAVAQAFDWS
+10 VIWSVVAQAFDWS

-39 EVTNLAPVT
+39 EVTNLAPVS

-75 LTYAVDA
+75 LTYAMD
-82 TRGRVALVIRTATA
+82 TTGGRVALVIRTATA

-116 IPVSVQVAQKPTA
+116 IPISVQVAQKPTA
-129 SSVVATEEPIR
+129 SSVVATEEPKR
-140 ESPVEAPVV
+140 ESSVEAPVV

-155 IKPSVE
+155 TKPSVE
-161 TEGNASNQNVADVTK
+161 TEENARNQNGADVVK

-214 NPSAFEYNNVNALEK
+214 NPGAFEYNNVNALEK
-229 GKTLVIPT
+229 GKTLVIPS

-261 QDFPRTTPSMPP
+261 QDFPRTTPSRPQAITATPEP
-273 VVTATTV
+273 VVT
-280 PAVTSAEPEVVV
+280 PAEPEVVV

-305 LIQDPIVSS
+305 VKQDPSVSS
-314 DTPSEVRPMK
+314 DTPTDTQSMK

-329 SIATLTS
+329 SIATLAP
-336 QVVTVIAPEVTE
+336 QVVTVITPEVTE
-348 LLEKITYL
+348 LLEKITSL

-378 QVSQPLA
+378 QVSQPLP
-385 QRQKEQ
+385 QRQMEQ
-391 PSTEFDIEEWLPTW
+391 PSTELDL
-405 EQIDAFFA
+405 
-413 TELGKGVIE
+413 E

-458 VYSRQEPMQ
+458 VYGRQEPMQ
-467 TASNREPSASP
+467 TASHRAPSAPP
-478 LAQVAPTE
+478 LAEAAPAE
-486 SLSMAAEIQAPA
+486 SLRAAAEIQAPA

-512 RLKSKIEDPAKVQ
+512 RLKSKIEDPAKFQ

>member
-10 VIWSAVAQAFDWS
+10 VIWSVVAQAFDWS

-39 EVTNLAPVT
+39 EVTNLAPVS

-75 LTYAVDA
+75 LTYAVD
-82 TRGRVALVIRTATA
+82 TTGGRVALVIRTATA

-116 IPVSVQVAQKPTA
+116 IPISVQVAQKPTA
-129 SSVVATEEPIR
+129 SSVVATEEPKP
-140 ESPVEAPVV
+140 ESSVEAPVV

-155 IKPSVE
+155 TKPSVE
-161 TEGNASNQNVADVTK
+161 TEENARNQNGADVVN

-214 NPSAFEYNNVNALEK
+214 NPGAFEYNNVNALEK
-229 GKTLVIPT
+229 GKTLVIPS

-261 QDFPRTTPSMPP
+261 QDFPRTTPSRPQAITATPEP
-273 VVTATTV
+273 VVT
-280 PAVTSAEPEVVV
+280 PAEPEVVV

-305 LIQDPIVSS
+305 VKQDPSVRS
-314 DTPSEVRPMK
+314 DTPTDTQSMK

-329 SIATLTS
+329 SIATLAP
-336 QVVTVIAPEVTE
+336 QVVTVITPEVTE
-348 LLEKITYL
+348 LLEKITSL

-378 QVSQPLA
+378 QVSQPLP
-385 QRQKEQ
+385 QRQMEQ
-391 PSTEFDIEEWLPTW
+391 PSTELDL
-405 EQIDAFFA
+405 
-413 TELGKGVIE
+413 E

-458 VYSRQEPMQ
+458 VYGRQEPMQ
-467 TASNREPSASP
+467 TASHRAPSAPP
-478 LAQVAPTE
+478 LAEAAPAE
-486 SLSMAAEIQAPA
+486 SLRAAAEIQAPA

-512 RLKSKIEDPAKVQ
+512 RLKSKIEDPAKFQ

>member
-10 VIWSAVAQAFDWS
+10 VIWSVVAQAFDWS

-39 EVTNLAPVT
+39 EVTNLAPVS

-75 LTYAVDA
+75 LTYAVD
-82 TRGRVALVIRTATA
+82 TTGGRVALVIRTATA

-129 SSVVATEEPIR
+129 SSVVATEEPKR
-140 ESPVEAPVV
+140 ESSVEAPVV

-155 IKPSVE
+155 TKPSVE
-161 TEGNASNQNVADVTK
+161 TEENARNQNGADVVK

-214 NPSAFEYNNVNALEK
+214 NPGAFEYNNVNALEK
-229 GKTLVIPT
+229 GKTLVIPS

-261 QDFPRTTPSMPP
+261 QDFPRTTPSKSQAITATPEP
-273 VVTATTV
+273 VVT
-280 PAVTSAEPEVVV
+280 PAEPEVMV

-305 LIQDPIVSS
+305 VKQDPSVSS
-314 DTPSEVRPMK
+314 DTPTDTQSMK

-329 SIATLTS
+329 SIATLAP
-336 QVVTVIAPEVTE
+336 QVVTVITPEVTE
-348 LLEKITYL
+348 LLEKITSL

-378 QVSQPLA
+378 QVSQPLP
-385 QRQKEQ
+385 QRQVEQ
-391 PSTEFDIEEWLPTW
+391 PSTEFDL
-405 EQIDAFFA
+405 
-413 TELGKGVIE
+413 E

-458 VYSRQEPMQ
+458 VYGRQEPMQ
-467 TASNREPSASP
+467 TASHRAPSAPP
-478 LAQVAPTE
+478 LAEATPTE
-486 SLSMAAEIQAPA
+486 SLSAAAEIQGPA

-512 RLKSKIEDPAKVQ
+512 RLKSKIEDPAKFQ

>member
-1 MKLVIALPL
+1 MKLLIAIPCM
-10 VIWSAVAQAFDWS
+10 IWSVMAQAFDWS
-23 TPVAVTH
+23 IPVAMSH

-39 EVTNLAPVT
+39 EVTNLAPFK

-82 TRGRVALVIRTATA
+82 TGDRVALVIRTATA
-96 WTQPDL
+96 WRQSDL
-102 TTLVEVFTP
+102 TTLVEVFAPT
-111 AGPVL
+111 GPVL

-129 SSVVATEEPIR
+129 SSVVATAEPK
-140 ESPVEAPVV
+140 PAPLVEAPVAP
-149 SPAVEG
+149 PAVELM
-155 IKPSVE
+155 KPSGE
-161 TEGNASNQNVADVTK
+161 TEENAPNQNAADAAK

-214 NPSAFEYNNVNALEK
+214 NPGAFEYNNVNALEK
-229 GKTLVIPT
+229 GQTLVIPS

-261 QDFPRTTPSMPP
+261 QDFQRTTPTISEVILVTPEPRVASRESEVVIEEPKDTKPEQASTVIEDVVVGSDTLTDTQSIKQESIDP
-273 VVTATTV
+273 VVT
-280 PAVTSAEPEVVV
+280 SAP
-292 EEPAE
+292 
-297 AKSEPAPT
+297 
-305 LIQDPIVSS
+305 
-314 DTPSEVRPMK
+314 
-324 QEPVD
+324 
-329 SIATLTS
+329 
-336 QVVTVIAPEVTE
+336 QVVTVITPEVTE
-348 LLEKITYL
+348 LLEKITSL
-356 ESKLDAMDAKVE
+356 ESKLDSIDAKFE

-378 QVSQPLA
+378 QLTQPLP
-385 QRQKEQ
+385 QIQ
-391 PSTEFDIEEWLPTW
+391 PEKPLTEFIL
-405 EQIDAFFA
+405 
-413 TELGKGVIE
+413 E
-422 EWLPTREQIDAF
+422 EWLPTREQVDAF
-434 FATELGKGVL
+434 LATELGKGVL

-458 VYSRQEPMQ
+458 VYGRQEPVQ
-467 TASNREPSASP
+467 TASNQASSMEPMAQAAPAEP
-478 LAQVAPTE
+478 LRVA
-486 SLSMAAEIQAPA
+486 ADIQAPA
-498 TSDVGSEALESAIE
+498 SSEVGSEALDSAIE
-512 RLKSKIEDPAKVQ
+512 RLKSKIDGPAKSQ

-532 AGDDSL
+532 TGDDSL

-557 DDEADVAAH
+557 DDEADVASH

-588 RVSVSPDQASAEKA
+588 RVLVSPDRASAEKA
-602 RALLD
+602 RVLLD
-607 VHQS
+607 VHQI

>member
-10 VIWSAVAQAFDWS
+10 VIWSVVAQAFDWS

-39 EVTNLAPVT
+39 EVTNLAPVS

-75 LTYAVDA
+75 LTYAVD
-82 TRGRVALVIRTATA
+82 TTGGRVALVIRTATA

-129 SSVVATEEPIR
+129 ASVVATEEPKR
-140 ESPVEAPVV
+140 ESSVEAPVV

-155 IKPSVE
+155 TKPSVE
-161 TEGNASNQNVADVTK
+161 TEENARNQNGADVVK

-214 NPSAFEYNNVNALEK
+214 NPGAFEYNNVNALEK
-229 GKTLVIPT
+229 GKTLVIPS

-261 QDFPRTTPSMPP
+261 QDFPRTTPSRPQAITATPEP
-273 VVTATTV
+273 VVT
-280 PAVTSAEPEVVV
+280 PAEPEVVV

-305 LIQDPIVSS
+305 VKQDPSVSS
-314 DTPSEVRPMK
+314 DTPTDTQSMK

-329 SIATLTS
+329 SIATLAP
-336 QVVTVIAPEVTE
+336 QVVTVITPEVTE
-348 LLEKITYL
+348 LLEKITSL

-378 QVSQPLA
+378 QVSQPLP
-385 QRQKEQ
+385 QRQVEQ
-391 PSTEFDIEEWLPTW
+391 PSTEFDL
-405 EQIDAFFA
+405 
-413 TELGKGVIE
+413 E

-458 VYSRQEPMQ
+458 VYGRQEPMQ
-467 TASNREPSASP
+467 TASHRAPSALP
-478 LAQVAPTE
+478 LAEAAPTE
-486 SLSMAAEIQAPA
+486 SLSAAAEIQGPA

-512 RLKSKIEDPAKVQ
+512 RLKSKIEDPAKFQ

>member
-10 VIWSAVAQAFDWS
+10 VIWSVVAQAFDWS

-39 EVTNLAPVT
+39 EVTNLAPVS

-75 LTYAVDA
+75 LTYAVD
-82 TRGRVALVIRTATA
+82 TTGGRVALVIRTATA

-129 SSVVATEEPIR
+129 SSVVATEEPKR
-140 ESPVEAPVV
+140 ESSVEAPVV

-155 IKPSVE
+155 TKSSVE
-161 TEGNASNQNVADVTK
+161 TEENARNQNGADVVK

-214 NPSAFEYNNVNALEK
+214 NPGAFEYNNVNALEK
-229 GKTLVIPT
+229 GKTLVIPS

-261 QDFPRTTPSMPP
+261 QDFPRTTPSRPQAITATPEP
-273 VVTATTV
+273 VVT
-280 PAVTSAEPEVVV
+280 PAEPEVVV

-305 LIQDPIVSS
+305 VKQDPSVRS
-314 DTPSEVRPMK
+314 DTPTDTQSMK

-329 SIATLTS
+329 SIATLAP
-336 QVVTVIAPEVTE
+336 QVVTVITPEVTE
-348 LLEKITYL
+348 LLEKITSL

-378 QVSQPLA
+378 QVSQPLP
-385 QRQKEQ
+385 QRQMEQ
-391 PSTEFDIEEWLPTW
+391 PSTELDL
-405 EQIDAFFA
+405 
-413 TELGKGVIE
+413 E

-458 VYSRQEPMQ
+458 VYGRQEPMQ
-467 TASNREPSASP
+467 TASHRAPSAPP
-478 LAQVAPTE
+478 LAEAAPAE
-486 SLSMAAEIQAPA
+486 SLRAAAEIQAPA

-512 RLKSKIEDPAKVQ
+512 RLKSKIEDPAKFQ

>member
-10 VIWSAVAQAFDWS
+10 VIWSVVAQAFDWS

-39 EVTNLAPVT
+39 EVTNLAPVS

-75 LTYAVDA
+75 LTYAVD
-82 TRGRVALVIRTATA
+82 TTGGRVALVIRTATA

-116 IPVSVQVAQKPTA
+116 IPISVQVAQKPTA
-129 SSVVATEEPIR
+129 SSVVATEEPKR
-140 ESPVEAPVV
+140 ESSVEAPVV

-155 IKPSVE
+155 TKSSVE
-161 TEGNASNQNVADVTK
+161 TEENARNQNGADVVK

-214 NPSAFEYNNVNALEK
+214 NPGAFEYNNVNALEK
-229 GKTLVIPT
+229 GKTLVIPS

-261 QDFPRTTPSMPP
+261 QDFPRTTPSRPQAITATPEP
-273 VVTATTV
+273 VVT
-280 PAVTSAEPEVVV
+280 PAEPEVVV

-305 LIQDPIVSS
+305 VKQDPSVRS
-314 DTPSEVRPMK
+314 DTPTDTQSMK

-329 SIATLTS
+329 SIATLAP
-336 QVVTVIAPEVTE
+336 QVVTVITPEVTE
-348 LLEKITYL
+348 LLEKITSL

-378 QVSQPLA
+378 QVSQPLP
-385 QRQKEQ
+385 QRQMEQ
-391 PSTEFDIEEWLPTW
+391 PSTELDL
-405 EQIDAFFA
+405 
-413 TELGKGVIE
+413 E

-458 VYSRQEPMQ
+458 VYGRQEPMQ
-467 TASNREPSASP
+467 TASHRAPSAPP
-478 LAQVAPTE
+478 LAEAAPAE
-486 SLSMAAEIQAPA
+486 SLRAAAEIQAPA

-512 RLKSKIEDPAKVQ
+512 RLKSKIEDPAKFQ

>member
-10 VIWSAVAQAFDWS
+10 VIWSVVAQAFDWS

-39 EVTNLAPVT
+39 EVTKLAPVS

-75 LTYAVDA
+75 LTYAVD
-82 TRGRVALVIRTATA
+82 TTGGRIALVIRTATA

-129 SSVVATEEPIR
+129 SSVVATEEPKR
-140 ESPVEAPVV
+140 ESPAEALVV

-155 IKPSVE
+155 TKPSVE
-161 TEGNASNQNVADVTK
+161 TEENARNQNGADVVK

-214 NPSAFEYNNVNALEK
+214 NSGAFEYNNVNALEK
-229 GKTLVIPT
+229 GKTLVIPS

-261 QDFPRTTPSMPP
+261 QDFPRTTPSRPQAITATPEP
-273 VVTATTV
+273 VVTPV
-280 PAVTSAEPEVVV
+280 EPEVVV
-292 EEPAE
+292 EESAE

-305 LIQDPIVSS
+305 VEQDPSVSS
-314 DTPSEVRPMK
+314 DTPTDTQSMK

-329 SIATLTS
+329 SIATLVP
-336 QVVTVIAPEVTE
+336 QVVTVITPEVTE
-348 LLEKITYL
+348 LLEKITSL

-378 QVSQPLA
+378 QVSQPLP
-385 QRQKEQ
+385 QRQMEQ
-391 PSTEFDIEEWLPTW
+391 PSTEFDL
-405 EQIDAFFA
+405 
-413 TELGKGVIE
+413 E

-458 VYSRQEPMQ
+458 VYGRQEPMQ
-467 TASNREPSASP
+467 TASHRAPSAPP
-478 LAQVAPTE
+478 LAEAAPTE
-486 SLSMAAEIQAPA
+486 SLSAASEIQAPE

-512 RLKSKIEDPAKVQ
+512 RLKSKIEDPAKFQ

>member
-10 VIWSAVAQAFDWS
+10 VIWSVVAQAFDWS

-39 EVTNLAPVT
+39 EVTNLAPVS

-75 LTYAVDA
+75 LTYAVD
-82 TRGRVALVIRTATA
+82 TTGGRVALVIRTATA

-129 SSVVATEEPIR
+129 SSVVATEGAKREP
-140 ESPVEAPVV
+140 PVEAPVV
-149 SPAVEG
+149 TPAVEG
-155 IKPSVE
+155 TKPSVE
-161 TEGNASNQNVADVTK
+161 TEENARNQIGADVVK

-214 NPSAFEYNNVNALEK
+214 NPGAFEYNNVNALEK
-229 GKTLVIPT
+229 GKTLVIPS

-261 QDFPRTTPSMPP
+261 QDFPRTIPSRPQAITATPEP
-273 VVTATTV
+273 VVTPV
-280 PAVTSAEPEVVV
+280 EPEVMV

-305 LIQDPIVSS
+305 VKQDPSISS
-314 DTPSEVRPMK
+314 DTPTDTQSMK

-329 SIATLTS
+329 SIATLAP
-336 QVVTVIAPEVTE
+336 QVVTVITPEVTE
-348 LLEKITYL
+348 LLEKITSL

-378 QVSQPLA
+378 QVSQPLP
-385 QRQKEQ
+385 QRQMEQ
-391 PSTEFDIEEWLPTW
+391 PSTEFDL
-405 EQIDAFFA
+405 
-413 TELGKGVIE
+413 E
-422 EWLPTREQIDAF
+422 EWLPTREQIDTF

-444 IFVAVVILMWLGLR
+444 IFIAVVILMWLGLR
-458 VYSRQEPMQ
+458 VYGRQEPIQ
-467 TASNREPSASP
+467 TASHRAPSAPP
-478 LAQVAPTE
+478 LAEAAPTE
-486 SLSMAAEIQAPA
+486 PLSAASEIQAPA

-512 RLKSKIEDPAKVQ
+512 RLKSKIEDPAKFQ

-547 NQNPEWGEDP
+547 NQNPAWGEDP

>member
-10 VIWSAVAQAFDWS
+10 VIWSVVAQAFDWS

-39 EVTNLAPVT
+39 EVTNLAPVS

-75 LTYAVDA
+75 LTYAVD
-82 TRGRVALVIRTATA
+82 TTGGRVALVIRTATA

-116 IPVSVQVAQKPTA
+116 IPISVQVAQKPTA
-129 SSVVATEEPIR
+129 SSVVATEEPKR
-140 ESPVEAPVV
+140 ESSVEAPVV

-155 IKPSVE
+155 TKSSVE
-161 TEGNASNQNVADVTK
+161 TEENARNQNGADVVN

-214 NPSAFEYNNVNALEK
+214 NPGAFEYNNVNALEK
-229 GKTLVIPT
+229 GKTLVIPS

-261 QDFPRTTPSMPP
+261 QDFPRTTPSRPQAITATPEP
-273 VVTATTV
+273 VVT
-280 PAVTSAEPEVVV
+280 PAEPEVVV

-305 LIQDPIVSS
+305 VKQDPSVRS
-314 DTPSEVRPMK
+314 DTPTDTQSMK

-329 SIATLTS
+329 SIATLAP
-336 QVVTVIAPEVTE
+336 QVVTVITPEVTE
-348 LLEKITYL
+348 LLEKITSL

-378 QVSQPLA
+378 QVSQPLP
-385 QRQKEQ
+385 QRQMEQ
-391 PSTEFDIEEWLPTW
+391 PSTEFDL
-405 EQIDAFFA
+405 
-413 TELGKGVIE
+413 E

-458 VYSRQEPMQ
+458 VYGRQEPMQ
-467 TASNREPSASP
+467 TASHRAPSAPP
-478 LAQVAPTE
+478 LAEAAPAE
-486 SLSMAAEIQAPA
+486 SLRAAAEIQAPA

-512 RLKSKIEDPAKVQ
+512 RLKSKIEDPAKFQ

>member
-10 VIWSAVAQAFDWS
+10 VIWSVVAQAFDWS

-39 EVTNLAPVT
+39 EVTNLAPVS

-75 LTYAVDA
+75 LTYAVD
-82 TRGRVALVIRTATA
+82 TTGGRVALVIRTATA

-129 SSVVATEEPIR
+129 SSVVATEEPKR
-140 ESPVEAPVV
+140 ESSVEAPVV

-161 TEGNASNQNVADVTK
+161 TEENARNQNGADVVK

-214 NPSAFEYNNVNALEK
+214 NPGAFEYNNVNALEK
-229 GKTLVIPT
+229 GKTLVIPS

-261 QDFPRTTPSMPP
+261 QDFPRTTPSRPQAITATPEP
-273 VVTATTV
+273 VVT
-280 PAVTSAEPEVVV
+280 PAEPEVVV

-305 LIQDPIVSS
+305 VKQDPSVSS
-314 DTPSEVRPMK
+314 DTPTDTQSMK

-329 SIATLTS
+329 SIATLAP
-336 QVVTVIAPEVTE
+336 QVVTVITPEVTE
-348 LLEKITYL
+348 LLEKITSL

-378 QVSQPLA
+378 QVSQPLP
-385 QRQKEQ
+385 QRQMEQ
-391 PSTEFDIEEWLPTW
+391 PSTELDL
-405 EQIDAFFA
+405 
-413 TELGKGVIE
+413 E

-458 VYSRQEPMQ
+458 VYGRQEPMQ
-467 TASNREPSASP
+467 TASHRAPSAPP
-478 LAQVAPTE
+478 LAEAAPAE
-486 SLSMAAEIQAPA
+486 SLRAAAEIQAPA

-512 RLKSKIEDPAKVQ
+512 RLKSKIEDPAKFQ

>member
-10 VIWSAVAQAFDWS
+10 VIWSVVAQAFDWS

-39 EVTNLAPVT
+39 EVTNLAPVS

-75 LTYAVDA
+75 LTYAVD
-82 TRGRVALVIRTATA
+82 TTGGRVALVIRTATA

-129 SSVVATEEPIR
+129 SSVVATEEPKR
-140 ESPVEAPVV
+140 ESSVEAPVV

-155 IKPSVE
+155 TKPSVE
-161 TEGNASNQNVADVTK
+161 TEENARNQNGADVVK

-214 NPSAFEYNNVNALEK
+214 NPGAFEYNNVNALEK
-229 GKTLVIPT
+229 GKTLVIPS

-261 QDFPRTTPSMPP
+261 QDFPRTTPSRPQAITATPEP
-273 VVTATTV
+273 VVT
-280 PAVTSAEPEVVV
+280 PAEPEVVV

-305 LIQDPIVSS
+305 VKQDPSVSS
-314 DTPSEVRPMK
+314 DTPTDTQSMK

-329 SIATLTS
+329 SIATLAP
-336 QVVTVIAPEVTE
+336 QVVTVITPEVTE
-348 LLEKITYL
+348 LLEKITSL

-378 QVSQPLA
+378 QVSQPLP
-385 QRQKEQ
+385 QRQMEQ
-391 PSTEFDIEEWLPTW
+391 PSTELDL
-405 EQIDAFFA
+405 
-413 TELGKGVIE
+413 E

-458 VYSRQEPMQ
+458 VYGRQEPMQ
-467 TASNREPSASP
+467 TASHRAPSAPP
-478 LAQVAPTE
+478 LAEAAPTE
-486 SLSMAAEIQAPA
+486 SLSAASEIQAPA

-512 RLKSKIEDPAKVQ
+512 RLKSKIEDPAKFQ